1 MVLSPATETPSS
13 RYVSSV
19 TLKTVL
25 LIILAVLMIGGVA
38 AFALMAA
45 GPIFKLLSTRMP
57 GLIAYDRHGRA
68 RWSATI
74 PLDELST
81 TTRRP
86 EIPNADKDR

>member
-1 MVLSPATETPSS
+1 MVLSLAAETSSS

-25 LIILAVLMIGGVA
+25 LIILVLLMVGGVA
-38 AFALMAA
+38 AFALIAT

-57 GLIAYDRHGRA
+57 GLIAYDRKGRA
-68 RWSATI
+68 RWSGTI
-74 PLDELST
+74 PSDELST

-86 EIPNADKDR
+86 ENPSLDKDR